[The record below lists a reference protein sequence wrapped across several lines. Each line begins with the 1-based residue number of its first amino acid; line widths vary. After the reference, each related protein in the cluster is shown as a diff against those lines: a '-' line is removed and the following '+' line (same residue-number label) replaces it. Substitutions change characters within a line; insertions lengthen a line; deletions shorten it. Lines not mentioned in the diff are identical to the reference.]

1 MLATLV
7 ILAATM
13 AEIQHR
19 VVSDTV
25 HVTLDHTGMIT
36 SVRLLGTGFSMP
48 MKGET
53 ILTGC
58 SEKPQGESQY
68 LKRNPNLGMKFIRH
82 YDNGCILTESFVPAG
97 DSIRWEIEI
106 DGGDAPRTTEIQ
118 TRLSWPDAKPMFWTT
133 WADPEQ
139 KNGRWAD
146 PLVMMPMADAT
157 WYYAAPAWTEEKPRP
172 GFIPRDGNIFCIP
185 VATFADPKH
194 DVALTLALSPE
205 DEMLDLTLQTKA
217 DGTICFSRLNHRI
230 GGRKSGE
237 PLRFAM
243 DLFAHPADWRPA
255 LGWMARRYP
264 RYFEPALPAAHDIAG
279 CGAYSSYE
287 GALDPKFRKMAFRV
301 NWRSSFDFPYMGM
314 FIPPLENDEERW
326 PRFMQPEGAPDNV
339 ARTSI
344 RQMRDYAQRMRDD
357 GYHVLSYFNVTE
369 FGTGIKEAQQ
379 TLTPDDPDLWRR
391 ANDFLYAKI
400 ADGILYSAR
409 GKTWGTWG
417 GAIAMDPGAP
427 NYQAFLIEQA
437 KRHVDQIP
445 AADGICIDRMDWL
458 RFYNPRGD
466 DGVSW
471 QGGKPSRSLYI
482 SWRDVMSKLA
492 PVMHNAGKFI
502 FVNNHLK
509 RIDLLR
515 DVDGIYCEFAHIGA
529 ALNETG
535 MLCALKPAIGWT
547 SSEEDLRP
555 DPDALFQRHLYM
567 GVYPTA
573 PLPQND
579 HTINPSEFADKYY
592 LDYGPM
598 LDAMRGK
605 RWVLEPHAVEVKGAT
620 AKANLFEVP
629 GGYVVPVVFG
639 GKAKTA
645 SIILRL
651 PAQSKLAAQVLHP
664 GSEDWKLLDCAQDGP
679 TTQID
684 VPLERGC
691 AMVRLNKSL

>member
-1 MLATLV
+1 MFV
-7 ILAATM
+7 PAAAV
-13 AEIQHR
+13 AEVRLR
-19 VVSDTV
+19 VQSDTV
-25 HVTLDHTGMIT
+25 ALGISHTGQIVGVELRD
-36 SVRLLGTGFSMP
+36 SGIKKAVR
-48 MKGET
+48 GET
-53 ILTGC
+53 VIDGCTLTSSDSKWLENNGLEFARRYD
-58 SEKPQGESQY
+58 SES
-68 LKRNPNLGMKFIRH
+68 
-82 YDNGCILTESFVPAG
+82 CVLTERFIPAG

-106 DGGDAPRTTEIQ
+106 EGGDTPWTTEIQ
-118 TRLSWPDAKPMFWTT
+118 TRLSWPDPAPMFWTA
-133 WADPEQ
+133 WSDPEQ

-146 PLVMMPMADAT
+146 PLVFMPMKDAT
-157 WYYAAPAWTEEKPRP
+157 WYYAAPAWTEEKPRT
-172 GFIPRDGNIFCIP
+172 GYIPREGNIFCIP
-185 VATFADPKH
+185 LATFADPKQ

-205 DEMLDLTLQTKA
+205 DEMLDLTLRTSR
-217 DGTICFSRLNHRI
+217 DGSICFSRLNHRI
-230 GGRKSGE
+230 GGRKDGK

-243 DLFAHPADWRPA
+243 NLFAHPADWRPA

-264 RYFEPALPAAHDIAG
+264 AYFEPALPAAHDIAG
-279 CGAYSSYE
+279 CGAYSSFE
-287 GALDPKFRKMAFRV
+287 DKLDPKFRKMAFTV

-314 FIPPLENDEERW
+314 FIPPLENIDERW

-344 RQMRDYAQRMRDD
+344 KQMRDYAQRMRDD

-369 FGTGIKEAQQ
+369 FGTDIKEPPQ

-391 ANDFLYAKI
+391 ANDYLHSKI
-400 ADGILYSAR
+400 ADGILYSR
-409 GKTWGTWG
+409 KDKTWGTWG

-427 NYQAFLIEQA
+427 DYQAFLIEQA
-437 KRHVDQIP
+437 QRHVDLLP
-445 AADGICIDRMDWL
+445 AADGICIDRLDWL

-471 QGGKPSRSLYI
+471 QAGKPSRSLYI
-482 SWRDVMSKLA
+482 SWHDVMSKLA

-547 SSEEDLRP
+547 SSEKDLRP

-605 RWVLEPHAVEVKGAT
+605 RWVLEPHAIEVKGGK

-629 GGYVVPVVFG
+629 GGYIVPVVFG

-651 PAQSKLAAQVLHP
+651 PTDAKLTAAVLHP
-664 GSEDWKLLDCAQDGP
+664 GE
-679 TTQID
+679 
-684 VPLERGC
+684 E
-691 AMVRLNKSL
+691 